1 LLNVAIIAIDVSSW
15 WDDW

>member
-1 LLNVAIIAIDVSSW
+1 LLNAAIIAIDVSSW